1 MNTDLHL
8 QQYLD
13 DRDYILTFFV
23 RYFFVRYDTPF
34 CFIRA
39 ACFPSM
45 GLMFEDPEFVSYGL
59 SPGRG
64 FRPVNLKRI

>member
-1 MNTDLHL
+1 MISRLMNTSLHL

-13 DRDYILTFFV
+13 DRDYILSFFV
-23 RYFFVRYDTPF
+23 GYDTPF

-45 GLMFEDPEFVSYGL
+45 GLMFEVLEFVNYGL
-59 SPGRG
+59 PPGRG